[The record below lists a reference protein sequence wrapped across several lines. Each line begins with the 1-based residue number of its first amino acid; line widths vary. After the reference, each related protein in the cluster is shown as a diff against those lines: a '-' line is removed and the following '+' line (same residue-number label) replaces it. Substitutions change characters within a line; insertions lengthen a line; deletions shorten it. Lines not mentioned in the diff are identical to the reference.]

1 MEIKSWR
8 AVLLIDLLPPFSF
21 FFFFLFFG
29 FASNAHCQCFNTSS
43 IHASTL
49 FIAILDISYNTL
61 AQIDCVR
68 HVNSLN
74 KQLPDS
80 VYRLAVSILPSP
92 IKGIIIWSAQWN
104 FFGSIYKPLWYFTW
118 WTECF
123 WIIHLRSS
131 VKVGGFQYLLKFS
144 LISPHGCSLKENC
157 ARLQQIS
164 VWLRCIELQWC
175 ISSCLPYFSKRDNS

>member
-1 MEIKSWR
+1 MAALYYYFRLAYKHLLHRNKTMTCRLAYIT
-8 AVLLIDLLPPFSF
+8 AV
-21 FFFFLFFG
+21 FFLFFFG

-49 FIAILDISYNTL
+49 FVAILDISYNTL

-68 HVNSLN
+68 HVNFLN

-92 IKGIIIWSAQWN
+92 IKGILIWLFRKYTQATMV
-104 FFGSIYKPLWYFTW
+104 LHD
-118 WTECF
+118 ECF
-123 WIIHLRSS
+123 LIINLRSS

-144 LISPHGCSLKENC
+144 LISPHGCSLKE
-157 ARLQQIS
+157 AWRHRLQQIS
-164 VWLRCIELQWC
+164 VC
-175 ISSCLPYFSKRDNS
+175 D